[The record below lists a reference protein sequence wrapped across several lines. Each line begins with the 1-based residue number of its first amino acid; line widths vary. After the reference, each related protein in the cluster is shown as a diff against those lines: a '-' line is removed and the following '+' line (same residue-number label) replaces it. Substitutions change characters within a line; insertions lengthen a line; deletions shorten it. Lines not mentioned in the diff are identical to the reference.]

1 ILVYQQ
7 QVSTALAHADQAAV
21 EALLDLVHSHVERK
35 WDRSAAPAQIA
46 VIAMGRQGGFEAGYG
61 SDLDVMFVH
70 QAAQDVAPDEATRF
84 AVEVAKALISFMKM
98 PTRPPIV
105 LEPVLEI
112 DADLRPEGRRVP
124 LVLSLYLYMVYFSQ
138 WTDVSDIHAL

>member
-1 ILVYQQ
+1 

-46 VIAMGRQGGFEAGYG
+46 VIAMGRQGGFEAGCG

-70 QAAQDVAPDEATRF
+70 QAAQDVAPDAATRVAVAAATARPRCLTMRTRPRLVWEP
-84 AVEVAKALISFMKM
+84 AVES
-98 PTRPPIV
+98 
-105 LEPVLEI
+105 
-112 DADLRPEGRRVP
+112 DAELRSE
-124 LVLSLYLYMVYFSQ
+124 
-138 WTDVSDIHAL
+138 